1 MSQRDKTMVGLALL
15 RESLRNI
22 LHVQVLKNLTNL
34 LDALGGDRDSFV
46 SQYNHWSKRNGPDC
60 RYASYAKEF
69 FLRDQ
74 AESVAKSII
83 WLYKNFAKEY
93 EDKANEEKK

>member
-1 MSQRDKTMVGLALL
+1 MSGRDKTLIELAKL

-22 LHVQVLKNLTNL
+22 LHVQVLKNLTDL
-34 LDALGGDRDSFV
+34 LEAMGGDRDSFV
-46 SQYNHWSKRNGPDC
+46 SQYNHWVKSNGPNC
-60 RYASYAKEF
+60 RYAAYAKEF

-83 WLYKNFAKEY
+83 WLYHNFACHYENKE
-93 EDKANEEKK
+93 EDKKK

>member
-1 MSQRDKTMVGLALL
+1 MNGRDKTMVELAHL

-22 LHVQVLKNLTNL
+22 LHVQVLKNLTDL
-34 LDALGGDRDSFV
+34 LEGLGGDRDSFV
-46 SQYNHWSKRNGPDC
+46 SQYNHWVKKNGPDC
-60 RYASYAKEF
+60 RYAAYAKEF

-83 WLYKNFAKEY
+83 WLYHNFAKAY
-93 EDKANEEKK
+93 EKEEKKK